1 MSTTTPNLT
10 LTLYDSTTDQVVTF
24 ATFRAVWGGT
34 ATTSNFYRIDTWAG
48 TVNSSITTLQNQ
60 RGAIPVPA
68 SYISANYYEATVVS
82 ITSYITGMTILLKLD
97 TDSAGTVTLN
107 INALGTKS
115 VTKVNSSGS
124 IVNITGA
131 ELQSNRYY
139 MFTYDGTQWV
149 WVNADSADQVYH
161 GGTSGSVVLVASDGS
176 ISDSVTQ
183 SSLIKN
189 TVNSSTAK
197 TTISNADKIPLLDSD
212 SSNDL
217 KHITGENLRSQ
228 MPLDFRNKIINGDM
242 MVAQRG
248 TSFTSGSNNDDTY
261 NLDRYIILSDG
272 NDIVDITQSTTVP
285 SGFMNSIALDVETI
299 DKKFG
304 ILQIIENKNCEG
316 IIGNTVTLSFYAKI
330 TGSSLSNVKAGIL
343 SWDGTA
349 DSVTSDVVSSWNSSG
364 TTPTLVSNWTFEN
377 TPSNLNVT
385 SSWARYSVT
394 ATIDT
399 AGTNNVAVFIWS
411 DDSTTTLSDFLYI
424 TGVQLELGSYAT
436 PYNIIPY
443 DIEYN
448 VRCVRYYERWNT
460 PTANVSY
467 PPIGIAYSTTGAVL
481 QLPMKPKRNFSS
493 VTIGYSSVSHYRYQ
507 TQTLNAITI
516 ANRLD
521 NFAVAT
527 ITTASTWTSGV
538 AGFLTTDSSAPSTAY
553 IDFTNEL

>member
-161 GGTSGSVVLVASDGS
+161 GGTSGNVVLVASDGS

-183 SSLIKN
+183 SNLIKN
-189 TVNSSTAK
+189 TVNSSAAK

-436 PYNIIPY
+436 PYDIIPY

-448 VRCVRYYERWNT
+448 ARCVRYYERWNT
-460 PTANVSY
+460 STTSASY
-467 PPIGIAYSTTGAVL
+467 PPIGIAFNTTNAIL
-481 QLPMKPKRNFSS
+481 QLPMKPKRNSS
-493 VTIGYSSVSHYRYQ
+493 STTIGYSSVSHYRYQ
-507 TQTLNAITI
+507 NQVLNAITFS
-516 ANRLD
+516 NRLD
-521 NFAVAT
+521 NFGVAT
-527 ITTASTWTSGV
+527 ITTPSTWTSGA
-538 AGFLTTDSSAPSTAY
+538 AGFLTTDPSAPSTAY
-553 IDFTNEL
+553 IEFINEL

>member
-1 MSTTTPNLT
+1 
-10 LTLYDSTTDQVVTF
+10 
-24 ATFRAVWGGT
+24 
-34 ATTSNFYRIDTWAG
+34 
-48 TVNSSITTLQNQ
+48 
-60 RGAIPVPA
+60 
-68 SYISANYYEATVVS
+68 
-82 ITSYITGMTILLKLD
+82 MTILLKLD

-161 GGTSGSVVLVASDGS
+161 GGTSGNVVLVASDGS

-183 SSLIKN
+183 SNLIKN
-189 TVNSSTAK
+189 TVNSSTPK

-228 MPLDFRNKIINGDM
+228 MPLDFRNKIINGSM

-436 PYNIIPY
+436 PYDIIPY

-460 PTANVSY
+460 PTATVSY
-467 PPIGIAYSTTGAVL
+467 PPIGIAFSTTGAVL

-516 ANRLD
+516 QNRLD

-538 AGFLTTDSSAPSTAY
+538 AGFLTTDSSAQSTAY

>member
-82 ITSYITGMTILLKLD
+82 ITSYITGMTILLKLN

-161 GGTSGSVVLVASDGS
+161 GGTSGNVVLVASDGS

-183 SSLIKN
+183 SNLIKN
-189 TVNSSTAK
+189 TVNSSAAK
-197 TTISNADKIPLLDSD
+197 TTISNADKVPLLDSD

-299 DKKFG
+299 NKKFG

-460 PTANVSY
+460 STANASY
-467 PPIGIAYSTTGAVL
+467 PPIGIAYSTTEAIL
-481 QLPMKPKRNFSS
+481 QLPMKPKRNSS
-493 VTIGYSSVSHYRYQ
+493 STTIGYSSVSHYRYQ
-507 TQTLNAITI
+507 YQVLNAITFL
-516 ANRLD
+516 NRLD
-521 NFAVAT
+521 NFGVAT
-527 ITTASTWTSGV
+527 ITTASTWTSGA
-538 AGFLTTDSSAPSTAY
+538 AGFLTTDPSAPSTAY
-553 IDFTNEL
+553 IEFINEL